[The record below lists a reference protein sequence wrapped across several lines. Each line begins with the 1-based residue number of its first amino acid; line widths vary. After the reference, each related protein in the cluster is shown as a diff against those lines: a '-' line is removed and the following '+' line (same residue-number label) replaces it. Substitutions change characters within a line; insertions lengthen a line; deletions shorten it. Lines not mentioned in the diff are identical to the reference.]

1 MSKFLTDLQAELVQS
16 EPALWKLTL
25 PLIYQ
30 SGVANDTF
38 VVPVGFTTDL
48 ASVPR
53 IPIAYFLAGGTS
65 NEASVIHDWLY
76 STHEVD
82 RATADAVLRE
92 ASALTGVPSWRRWIM
107 WAGVRL
113 GGGSH
118 WAVRV
123 VKPTTPPP
131 PQ

>member
-1 MSKFLTDLQAELVQS
+1 MSKFLTDLDAELVQS

-25 PLIYQ
+25 PLLYQ
-30 SGVANDTF
+30 SDVANTTF

-53 IPIAYFLAGGTS
+53 IPIAYMLAGGTS
-65 NEASVIHDWLY
+65 NEASVVHDYLY
-76 STHEVD
+76 SSHEVD

-92 ASALTGVPSWRRWIM
+92 ASALTGVPGWRRWIM

-118 WAVRV
+118 WTE
-123 VKPTTPPP
+123 KPTSSA
-131 PQ
+131 

>member
-1 MSKFLTDLQAELVQS
+1 MSKFLTSLDAMLVQS

-30 SGVANDTF
+30 SDVAQDTF
-38 VVPVGFTTDL
+38 VVPPGFITDL

-53 IPIAYFLAGGTS
+53 YPIVYFLAGGTS

-76 STHEVD
+76 SSHVVP
-82 RATADAVLRE
+82 RSVADAVLRE
-92 ASALTGVPSWRRWIM
+92 ASALTGVPGWRRWIM

-118 WAVRV
+118 WVE
-123 VKPTTPPP
+123 KPTT
-131 PQ
+131 QF

>member
-1 MSKFLTDLQAELVQS
+1 MSKFLTRLDAELVQS

-25 PLIYQ
+25 PLLYQ
-30 SGVANDTF
+30 SDVAQDTF
-38 VVPVGFTTDL
+38 VVPPGFITDL

-53 IPIAYFLAGGTS
+53 YPIVYFLAGGTS

-76 STHEVD
+76 TAKPVT
-82 RATADAVLRE
+82 RAMADAVLRE
-92 ASALTGVPSWRRWIM
+92 ASALTGVPGWRRWIM

-118 WAVRV
+118 WVE
-123 VKPTTPPP
+123 KPTTPL
-131 PQ
+131 

>member
-30 SGVANDTF
+30 SDVANDTF
-38 VVPVGFTTDL
+38 VVPVGFVTDL

-65 NEASVIHDWLY
+65 NEASVVHDWLY
-76 STHEVD
+76 TEKKLP
-82 RATADAVLRE
+82 RAMADSVLRE
-92 ASALTGVPSWRRWIM
+92 ASAVTGVPGWRRWIM

-118 WAVRV
+118 WIE
-123 VKPTTPPP
+123 KPTSTS
-131 PQ
+131 

>member
-1 MSKFLTDLQAELVQS
+1 MSKFLTSLDAMLVQS

-30 SGVANDTF
+30 SDVAQDTF
-38 VVPVGFTTDL
+38 VVPPGFVTDL

-53 IPIAYFLAGGTS
+53 YPIVYFLAGGTS

-76 STHEVD
+76 TAKPIT
-82 RATADAVLRE
+82 RAMADAVLRE
-92 ASALTGVPSWRRWIM
+92 ASALTGVPGWRRWIM

-118 WAVRV
+118 WVE
-123 VKPTTPPP
+123 KPTSNA
-131 PQ
+131 